1 MHPRHLTLALAFFCG
16 VRAQAQMPDSTRDT
30 TRSAATPQVVRDS
43 AREDRDDEEP
53 PVVASTSRGPL
64 RLVPINLGIA
74 PGTATNGTDPQ
85 NVRNWVSLDLVAGEA
100 GEIRGLQ
107 GSVGM
112 NEVHHDVRGVQL
124 AGGLNRV
131 ADSVVGFQAA
141 AVNLVGGDVRGYQG
155 AYFLNR
161 VEGNV
166 VGYQGSTFGNLVK
179 GSVTG
184 VQASSFY
191 GKARSVRGVQF
202 NAVGVTDTLRG
213 LQWGVVNWSGNTKGV
228 QFGLVNIS
236 RTGEAAQIGL
246 VNVQP
251 NTRFFAETWVDET
264 RSAHVA
270 LNYGSPH
277 WYSLVE
283 LLASHREPEGGGFGL
298 GFGFRSASPKTI
310 LSIDQ
315 SALVLAGADPSAA
328 CEEDQERSMDD
339 QNHDDGRDSFRNCA
353 LNMQLRT
360 RLTLGRHLLGRFAI
374 FGGVSYNV
382 LFTPDETNGERLLEP
397 ENSYHWDPNPNVR
410 LWPGVFVGLRI

>member
-1 MHPRHLTLALAFFCG
+1 MYPRHLTLALAFFCG
-16 VRAQAQMPDSTRDT
+16 VRAQAQLPDSARDT
-30 TRSAATPQVVRDS
+30 TRSAVPTQVQRDS
-43 AREDRDDEEP
+43 ARDPRDEDEP
-53 PVVASTSRGPL
+53 PATRAAAL

-112 NEVHHDVRGVQL
+112 NEVHRDVRGVQL
-124 AGGLNRV
+124 AGGLNQV
-131 ADSVVGFQAA
+131 ADSVVGLQAA

-161 VEGNV
+161 VGGNV
-166 VGYQGSTFGNLVK
+166 VGYQGSTFGNLVT

-236 RTGEAAQIGL
+236 RSGEAAQIGL

-251 NTRFFAETWVDET
+251 NTRFFAESWVDET

-283 LLASHREPEGGGFGL
+283 VMASHREPEGGGFGL
-298 GFGFRSASPKTI
+298 GFGFRSASPKNI

-315 SALVLAGADPSAA
+315 SALVLAGAEQSDA
-328 CEEDQERSMDD
+328 CEEDQKQGMEDD
-339 QNHDDGRDSFRNCA
+339 RGDRDNMRNCA
-353 LNMQLRT
+353 VNVQLRT
-360 RLTLGRHLLGRFAI
+360 RLTLGRHLIGRFAV

-382 LFTPDETNGERLLEP
+382 LLTPDGTNGQRLLEP
-397 ENSYHWDPNPNVR
+397 ENAYHWDPNPNVR
-410 LWPGVFVGLRI
+410 LWPGVFVGVRI

>member
-16 VRAQAQMPDSTRDT
+16 LRVQAQVPDSARPAPLAPASRDT
-30 TRSAATPQVVRDS
+30 T
-43 AREDRDDEEP
+43 AREPRDDEEP
-53 PVVASTSRGPL
+53 PAGAL

-74 PGTATNGTDPQ
+74 PGTATNGPKPEQ
-85 NVRNWVSLDLVAGEA
+85 VRNWVSLDLVAGEA
-100 GEIRGLQ
+100 GEIRGFQ
-107 GSVGM
+107 GSIGM
-112 NEVHHDVRGVQL
+112 NEVHRDVRGVQL
-124 AGGLNRV
+124 SGGLNRV

-141 AVNLVGGDVRGYQG
+141 TVNLVGGDVRGYQG
-155 AYFLNR
+155 AYVLNR
-161 VEGNV
+161 VDGNV
-166 VGYQGSTFGNLVK
+166 TGYQGSTFGNLVK

-191 GKARSVRGVQF
+191 GKARSVRGVQA

-213 LQWGVVNWSGNTKGV
+213 LQWGVVNWSGNTKGA

-236 RTGEAAQIGL
+236 RSGEAAQIGL

-251 NTRFFAETWVDET
+251 NTRFYAESWVDET

-283 LLASHREPEGGGFGL
+283 LMATHREPEGGGFGL
-298 GFGFRSASPKTI
+298 GFGYRSASPRNI

-315 SALVLAGADPSAA
+315 SALVLAGANPSAA
-328 CEEDQERSMDD
+328 CEDDQEHSMDD
-339 QNHDDGRDSFRNCA
+339 RNDGDHRESLRNCA
-353 LNMQLRT
+353 ANIQLRT
-360 RLTLGRHLLGRFAI
+360 RLTVGRHLLGRFAV

-382 LFTPDETNGERLLEP
+382 LFTPEETNGQRLLEP
-397 ENSYHWDPNPNVR
+397 EDAYHWDPNPNVR
-410 LWPGVFVGLRI
+410 LWPGVFVGVRI